1 MVCHQQ
7 ASSHEIDYF
16 SSVTISTSMQRCSS
30 PSHVVADIWSHWLQ
44 LPLKVYLL
52 TYCFTYLQLTTYG
65 ALWLFAVQHHKI
77 IYFIVIYFKIYQST
91 AWNSKNNM
99 HHINT
104 IPELNGQ
111 CRDSPFKHGQ
121 HKMITIEECGV
132 TPQSIPEFP
141 LRHSSKFNKIKIH
154 THTLYFSTDFV
165 YFIFIHFIF
174 IKS

>member
-1 MVCHQQ
+1 MSVWRTRSYWLWRSDWPMVCHQQ

-99 HHINT
+99 HHIIT
-104 IPELNGQ
+104 IPELIANAGTHRLSMANTSDNNTKRRKNNAHYLLTYLLA
-111 CRDSPFKHGQ
+111 C
-121 HKMITIEECGV
+121 
-132 TPQSIPEFP
+132 
-141 LRHSSKFNKIKIH
+141 LR
-154 THTLYFSTDFV
+154 TRRWCT
-165 YFIFIHFIF
+165 
-174 IKS
+174 